1 MKKIITSLGLMMT
14 GALIMSVLMWNMAPK
29 MMVHELKSPYSVDK
43 TVETI
48 SINARKQGWTVKNVV
63 NMQKSMKK
71 KLSEDIYATKVM
83 KLGQTKYAYE
93 LIKHD
98 DTRFVAAMMP
108 HSIAVYEKSDG
119 NTYISSMNMG
129 LMGKIFGGETDRIM
143 DKVQKDDDIILKFL
157 LHN

>member
-1 MKKIITSLGLMMT
+1 MKKIINSLGFMVL
-14 GALIMSVLMWNMAPK
+14 GALIMGMVMWSMAPK
-29 MMVHELKSPYSVDK
+29 LMVHELKSPYDVDK

-48 SINARKQGWTVKNVV
+48 SINAKKQGWSVKNIAD
-63 NMQKSMKK
+63 MQKSMKK
-71 KLSEDIYATKVM
+71 KLGEDIYSTKVM
-83 KLGQTKYAYE
+83 KLGQAKYAHA

-143 DKVQKDDDIILKFL
+143 DKVQKDDDVILKFL
-157 LHN
+157 LK

>member
-1 MKKIITSLGLMMT
+1 MKKIMTSLGLMLT
-14 GALIMSVLMWNMAPK
+14 GAIIMGVLMWNMAPK
-29 MMVHELKSPYSVDK
+29 MMVHELKSPYNVDK

-48 SINARKQGWTVKNVV
+48 SINAKKQGWSVKNVV

-71 KLSEDIYATKVM
+71 KLGEEIYATKVM
-83 KLGQTKYAYE
+83 KLGHAKYAHA
-93 LIKHD
+93 LLKLD

-108 HSIAVYEKSDG
+108 HSIAVYQKSDG

-143 DKVQKDDDIILKFL
+143 DKVQKDDDVILKFL
-157 LHN
+157 LQ